1 MIELSNIEKTPESE
15 ARVLDLLMEH
25 AERHGT
31 PFETEHWQID
41 AIEDGVF
48 LGGLVA
54 KAAKDMVFVSYLA
67 VSPEAQG
74 RGLGK
79 QLLHALEERA
89 RAAGKTGV
97 WLDTF
102 AFQAPE
108 FYKALGYDQFG
119 KLSKAHYGHDRFFFV
134 KTF

>member
-1 MIELSNIEKTPESE
+1 MIELSRIEKTPESE
-15 ARVLDLLMEH
+15 QRVLNLLMEH
-25 AERHGT
+25 AERNNA

-48 LGGLVA
+48 LGGIVA
-54 KAAKDMVFVSYLA
+54 KASKDMVFVNYLA
-67 VSPEAQG
+67 VDPKAQG

-89 RAAGKTGV
+89 RAAGKVGV

-108 FYKALGYDQFG
+108 FYPSLGYEKFG
-119 KLSKAHYGHDRFFFV
+119 QLSNAHYGHDSLLFV
-134 KTF
+134 KYF